1 MSKNKLL
8 IQEVKSNTPN
18 KTVPIWFMRQAG
30 RYLKEYME
38 EKSKHNS
45 FLDMC
50 FNDDAM
56 KEITLQPLR
65 RFNLDAAIIFSDI
78 LIIPYAL
85 GLDLEFVKGAG
96 PVFLS
101 NNLEDRLIQ
110 IENGKE
116 TSDIYNKVFS
126 GIRKIKEEI
135 DQKHQDKA
143 IIGFAGSPF
152 TVACYVIQG
161 KGDKDFSEVRKLYFN
176 DKKKFLR
183 ILDVLTQET
192 KKYLKGQ
199 IDQGVEVVKLF
210 DSWAGILAED
220 EFEELVIKPTQ
231 EIVMELRNY
240 KNDIIINTFPKGAGV
255 KYKRFLD
262 VVDTDIIAIDHTM
275 PKEWVRDNLQTKA
288 TIQGNLDNAILT
300 AENSD
305 IKGEVIKI
313 LDVFSKGKFIFNLGH
328 GILPN
333 SKIEK
338 VEEVIKVVKEYE
350 RFR

>member
-1 MSKNKLL
+1 MSNKKLL
-8 IQEVKSNTPN
+8 IQEVISDIPN
-18 KTVPIWFMRQAG
+18 KTIPIWFMRQAG
-30 RYLKEYME
+30 RYLKEYMA
-38 EKSKHNS
+38 EKSRHKS

-50 FNDDAM
+50 LNNDAM
-56 KEITLQPLR
+56 KEITLQPLK

-78 LIIPYAL
+78 LIVPFAL
-85 GLDLEFVKGAG
+85 GLDLEFVKGSG
-96 PVFLS
+96 PIFLS
-101 NNLEDRLIQ
+101 DNLEDRLNQ
-110 IENGKE
+110 IEKVAE
-116 TSDIYNKVFS
+116 TNIVYNKVFG
-126 GIRKIKEEI
+126 GIKKIKGDMEI
-135 DQKHQDKA
+135 NHKDKA
-143 IIGFAGSPF
+143 IIGFGGSPF

-161 KGDKDFSEVRKLYFN
+161 KGDKDFSAVRKLYFD

-183 ILDVLTQET
+183 ILDILTQET

-210 DSWAGILAED
+210 DSWVGILAED

-231 EIVMELRNY
+231 EIVRELKEY
-240 KNDIIINTFPKGAGV
+240 KKDIIINTFPKGAGV

-262 VVDTDIIAIDHTM
+262 VIDTDIIAIDHTM

-300 AENSD
+300 AQKPD
-305 IKGEVIKI
+305 IKGEVTKI

-333 SKIEK
+333 SKVEN
-338 VEEVIKVVKEYE
+338 VEEVIKVVKEYD
-350 RFR
+350 RSR